1 MTKKQKE
8 LKRYQIMWTVYHSI
22 LVIELAM
29 IIAIEFVELVR
40 YW

>member
-1 MTKKQKE
+1 MTKKQKD
-8 LKRYQIMWTVYHSI
+8 LKRYQIMWTFYHSV

-29 IIAIEFVELVR
+29 IIAIELVELIR

>member
-8 LKRYQIMWTVYHSI
+8 LKRYQIMWTFYHSV

-29 IIAIEFVELVR
+29 IIAIELVELIR

>member
-1 MTKKQKE
+1 MTQKQKQH
-8 LKRYQIMWTVYHSI
+8 KRYQIMWTVYHSI